1 MSDLRELVIWGA
13 ILVLPG
19 SPFAPPPFQL
29 PRLSHLSLCGVH
41 IPDKFLPFFNPS
53 TLPALSSIAYVFY
66 TSSLSLSAFP
76 PTLRVLCNAPL
87 RRRSPASAHTTLY
100 WTRFS
105 PTPDPAL
112 LGFVAGAGDDP
123 AAAWETQVRHL
134 RLTDIYVRDADAG
147 LVAWVR
153 ALPHLE
159 TLYVPKARLGPEDG
173 PLRTLCR
180 ERGIALKG
188 EKEEDAEEAHFW
200 GSVMPR
206 EWR

>member
-19 SPFAPPPFQL
+19 SRFAPPPFQL
-29 PRLSHLSLCGVH
+29 RRLSHLSLCGVH
-41 IPDKFLPFFNPS
+41 IPNEFLPFFNPS

-87 RRRSPASAHTTLY
+87 RRWSPASAHTTLY

-112 LGFVAGAGDDP
+112 LGFVACAGDDP
-123 AAAWETQVRHL
+123 AAAWQTEVRHL

-159 TLYVPKARLGPEDG
+159 TLYVPEARLGPEDG
-173 PLRTLCR
+173 PLQTLCR